1 LETTTNKGQI
11 YIIVVTIAFLAL
23 LCVSTTCWL
32 AYLGKDVPQALS
44 LLTGGFSG
52 ALTTMLTKTTPT
64 QTTTVA
70 ALPVT
75 SGIESTFGGAPA
87 KVQVV
92 NKPDNPVPTEE
103 QKI

>member
-32 AYLGKDVPQALS
+32 AYLGQDVPQALS

-64 QTTTVA
+64 QSTTVSA
-70 ALPVT
+70 TPVT
-75 SGIESTFGGAPA
+75 AVPA
-87 KVQVV
+87 KVTVV
-92 NKPDNPVPTEE
+92 NQPDNPVPTEE